1 MLKQSVRTPLN
12 EAISSAR
19 SSIWIAVIFSLFI
32 NILALVSPL
41 YMLQVYDRV
50 LTSRNES
57 TLIFLTLIVVFLL
70 VVYAALEWCRTQVLV
85 RGGVRFDRV
94 VQEPVFTSVLKA
106 RLRGAS
112 GTDGQAI
119 RDGDSIR
126 EFLTG
131 PGLIAFCDAP
141 WMPVFLAVS
150 FLLHPAF
157 ALLAVIGGTV
167 IFALALANEYAT
179 RASLANAS
187 RAAIAAQSDAT
198 ATIRNSEVMR
208 AMGMWRG
215 LMQRWQDRRDE
226 LIRWQAQASDRG
238 GGLMAAIKLSRA
250 ILQTAILGL
259 GAYLAIKGSITP
271 GSMIAA
277 SILVGRSVAPIEA
290 AVGQWKSFVNAR
302 GAWTRLQ
309 SLFIATKEVE
319 ERMSL
324 PAPQGALSVEAILVA
339 PPGSKQPTIRGVSF
353 AIEAGT
359 ALGIIGPS
367 AAGKSSLA
375 RALVGVWPTLNGTF
389 RLDGFDIKQWD
400 PEQLGDHIGYLPQDI
415 ELFSGSVAENIARFK
430 EVVPEKV
437 VQAAQLAGV
446 HEMIQQ
452 LTDGYNT
459 QIGDAGVALSGGQRQ
474 RIGLARAL
482 YGEPALIVLDE
493 PNASLDSQGEAALV
507 HALQRLK
514 SMKKTLVFI
523 THKTNLLGLA
533 DKILV
538 LNQGQVQL
546 FGDRDEVLAKV
557 FGGPKAV
564 STQPQLIAR

>member
-1 MLKQSVRTPLN
+1 MLKQSTRTPLN
-12 EAISSAR
+12 DAISSAR
-19 SSIWIAVIFSLFI
+19 SAIWIAVIFSLFI
-32 NILALVSPL
+32 NVLALVSPL

-50 LTSRNES
+50 LTSRNET

-94 VQEPVFTSVLKA
+94 VQEPVFTGVLKA

-112 GTDGQAI
+112 NMDGQAI
-119 RDGDSIR
+119 RDADSVR
-126 EFLTG
+126 EFMTG

-141 WMPVFLAVS
+141 WMPVFFAVS
-150 FLLHPAF
+150 YLLHPAF

-167 IFALALANEYAT
+167 LFLLALANEYAT
-179 RASLANAS
+179 RTSLANAS
-187 RAAIAAQSDAT
+187 RAAIAAQSDAS

-215 LMQRWQDRRDE
+215 LMQRWQIRRDD

-238 GGLMAAIKLSRA
+238 GGLMAAIKLSRS

-302 GAWTRLQ
+302 GAWSRLQ
-309 SLFIATKEVE
+309 SLFNATREVE

-324 PAPQGALSVEAILVA
+324 PAPKGALSVEAIIVA

-353 AIEAGT
+353 AVEAGT

-375 RALVGVWPTLNGTF
+375 RALVGVWPTLNGAF

-400 PEQLGDHIGYLPQDI
+400 PEDLGKHIGYLPQDI
-415 ELFSGSVAENIARFK
+415 ELFSGSVAENIARFNK
-430 EVVPEKV
+430 VDPEKV
-437 VQAAQLAGV
+437 VRAAQLAGV
-446 HEMIQQ
+446 HEMVQQ
-452 LTDGYNT
+452 LSDGYDT
-459 QIGDAGVALSGGQRQ
+459 QIGDGGVALSGGQRQ
-474 RIGLARAL
+474 RIALARAL
-482 YGEPALIVLDE
+482 YDEPALIVLDE

-507 HALQRLK
+507 QALQRLK
-514 SMKKTLVFI
+514 ALKKTLVFI
-523 THKTNLLGLA
+523 THKTNLLVLA

-538 LNQGQVQL
+538 LNQGTVQL

>member
-1 MLKQSVRTPLN
+1 MLKQSLRTPLN

-32 NILALVSPL
+32 NVLALVSPL
-41 YMLQVYDRV
+41 YMLQIYDRV

-57 TLIFLTLIVVFLL
+57 TLIFLTLIVAFLL
-70 VVYAALEWCRTQVLV
+70 AVYAALEWCRTQVLV

-94 VQEPVFTSVLKA
+94 VQEPLFTSVLKA
-106 RLRGAS
+106 RLRGAANA
-112 GTDGQAI
+112 DGQAI

-141 WMPVFLAVS
+141 WMPVFMAVS

-157 ALLAVIGGTV
+157 ALLAVIGGVV
-167 IFALALANEYAT
+167 IFGLAIANEYAT

-187 RAAIAAQSDAT
+187 RASIAAQSDAS
-198 ATIRNSEVMR
+198 ATMRNAEVMR

-215 LMQRWQDRRDE
+215 LMQRWQGRRDE

-238 GGLMAAIKLSRA
+238 GGLMAAIKFSRA

-259 GAYLAIKGSITP
+259 GGYLAIKGSITP

-290 AVGQWKSFVNAR
+290 AVGQWKSFVAAR
-302 GAWTRLQ
+302 GAWSRLQ
-309 SLFIATKEVE
+309 SLFNATKENE
-319 ERMSL
+319 DKMTL
-324 PAPQGALSVEAILVA
+324 PEPKGALSVESIIVA

-353 AIEAGT
+353 AVEAGT
-359 ALGIIGPS
+359 AVGIIGPS

-375 RALVGVWPTLNGTF
+375 RALVGVWPTFNGAF
-389 RLDGFDIKQWD
+389 RLDGFDIKQWN
-400 PEQLGDHIGYLPQDI
+400 PEQLGKHIGYLPQDI
-415 ELFSGSVAENIARFK
+415 ELFSGSVAENIARFGD
-430 EVVPEKV
+430 VDPQKV
-437 VQAAQLAGV
+437 VHAAQLAGV
-446 HEMIQQ
+446 HEMVQQ
-452 LTDGYNT
+452 LSDGYDT
-459 QIGDAGVALSGGQRQ
+459 QIGDAGVVLSGGQRQ
-474 RIGLARAL
+474 RIALARAL
-482 YGEPALIVLDE
+482 YDEPALIILDE
-493 PNASLDSQGEAALV
+493 PNASLDSQGETALIQ
-507 HALQRLK
+507 ALQRLK
-514 SMKKTLVFI
+514 TLKKTLIFI

-538 LNQGQVQL
+538 LNQGTVQL

-564 STQPQLIAR
+564 SPHPQAVAR